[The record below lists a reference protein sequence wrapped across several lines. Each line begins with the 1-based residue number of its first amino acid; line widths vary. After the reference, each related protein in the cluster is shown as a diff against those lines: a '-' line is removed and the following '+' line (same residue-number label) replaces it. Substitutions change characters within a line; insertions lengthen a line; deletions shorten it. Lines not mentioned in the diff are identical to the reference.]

1 MIVSGCHPNDC
12 HYSTGNQYSKG
23 RVHRLKAAIEEYGID
38 PRRLRLEWI
47 SASEGIKF
55 SLLVNEF
62 TEEIK
67 RLGANPMKKTM
78 KRRIED
84 VKAA

>member
-1 MIVSGCHPNDC
+1 MKS
-12 HYSTGNQYSKG
+12 
-23 RVHRLKAAIEEYGID
+23 AIEEYGID

-67 RLGANPMKKTM
+67 RLGANPMKKA
-78 KRRIED
+78 KDRRIED